1 MGCEATRTPLLFSP
15 SPQVPKSPTPP
26 TPPMPPD
33 NITSHQA
40 EIIARWWQGLRVGQ
54 RSLADWQSGQ
64 LAVSAVPG
72 AGKSHSMAVAAA
84 ITIARERLHQRR
96 QLIIVTLT
104 RSAAANIKDK
114 IKTCLQ
120 ELGLPPIGYSVNTI
134 HSLALSIATRHPEL
148 SKLDLTDRT
157 LVMPSTNH
165 KSIEDTVQKWL
176 SQNPESYR
184 CLLEGAGFDG
194 EETERLRRQSVIR
207 TEILPSL
214 AFNAVREAK
223 SSGLSPDD
231 LWQMARL
238 YPDRYDILGISA
250 GLYEA
255 YQQILIDR
263 NYLDYDEM
271 IAGALRV
278 MTDPTARKLWQQQV
292 HAVFEDEA
300 QDSSPL
306 QERLLRQLAGIPD
319 APELQP
325 NLIRVGDPNQAINS
339 TFTPADPRY
348 FRDFCQEC
356 SELTDVNLS
365 SRLEKMEQAGRSTQ
379 MIMNAANFV
388 LDWGNGWLKPPG
400 GRGMGA
406 REHEGTGAREHEG
419 MGAREHGGMGA
430 REHEGTGAREHE
442 GTGAWGD
449 DELDNANDRLKTE
462 SVFWLQTIRP
472 VSVGDAQP
480 NPMPQDGGVELH
492 QPKDVYESVLSIER
506 RLTSLFAANP
516 TANVAILVR
525 ENRQAKFIFDRLSDW
540 HRKHPELKLFQ
551 AGEGDRNSQIPGE
564 ILTLFQFIIRPH
576 SSEHLKAAL
585 KVLLE
590 RKSIEAQDLDALAI
604 FPERFLYP
612 NILEDPQTATV
623 ARARVICCELLQ
635 MRSTLPHYQLIS
647 YLGDRLGYQS
657 AELATADKLA
667 NRIAIQ
673 TYGRGSIYATIE
685 VLQEIVSIE
694 GFENI
699 DDGSESRY
707 TAAGQVTIITMHKAK
722 GLDWDYVFIP
732 FLSDKTPG
740 QLWTP
745 KGAKFLGD
753 FTLAE
758 VARAKIRAH
767 LHQESLPTPKDAW
780 DLANYLKQGEDL
792 RLLYVAITRAKKLLW
807 LAAEK
812 EAPFLWNRFNW
823 QQGDRLQES
832 KPSPLFTALSKQFPQ
847 LVQK

>member
-1 MGCEATRTPLLFSP
+1 MPTLLAA
-15 SPQVPKSPTPP
+15 QLE
-26 TPPMPPD
+26 
-33 NITSHQA
+33 NITSVQA
-40 EIIARWWQGLRVGQ
+40 EIIAGWRQGLRVGQ
-54 RSLADWQSGQ
+54 RTLADWHSGP

-114 IKTCLQ
+114 IRACLK

-134 HSLALSIATRHPEL
+134 HSLALSIASRHPEL
-148 SKLDLTDRT
+148 SQLDLTDRT

-165 KSIEDTVQKWL
+165 RLIEETVQTWL
-176 SQNPESYR
+176 SQNSESYR
-184 CLLEGAGFDG
+184 CLLAGESFDG

-207 TEILPSL
+207 TEVLPSL

-231 LWQMARL
+231 LWQIASL
-238 YPDRYDILGISA
+238 YPDRYDILSISA
-250 GLYEA
+250 GLYQT
-255 YQQILIDR
+255 YQELLSSR
-263 NYLDYDEM
+263 GYLDYDEM

-278 MTDPTARKLWQQQV
+278 MADSSARTLWQQQV

-306 QERLLRQLAGIPD
+306 QEKLLRQLAGIPD
-319 APELQP
+319 RPDLP
-325 NLIRVGDPNQAINS
+325 LNLIRVGDPNQAINS

-356 SELTDVNLS
+356 SEIVGLNS
-365 SRLEKMEQAGRSTQ
+365 QSRLEKMEQAGRSTQ
-379 MIMNAANFV
+379 MIMDTANFV
-388 LDWGNGWLKPPG
+388 LNWGNNWLQPPLKHEEEDGEVKPTQ
-400 GRGMGA
+400 
-406 REHEGTGAREHEG
+406 E
-419 MGAREHGGMGA
+419 
-430 REHEGTGAREHE
+430 
-442 GTGAWGD
+442 
-449 DELDNANDRLKTE
+449 RLAAE
-462 SVFWLQTIRP
+462 SVFWQQTIRP
-472 VSVGDAQP
+472 VSAGDAQP
-480 NPMPQDGGVELH
+480 NPRAEDRGVEL
-492 QPKDVYESVLSIER
+492 QMPGDVYESVRSIEQ
-506 RLTSLFAANP
+506 RLTTLFRANP
-516 TANVAILVR
+516 TANAAILVR

-540 HRKHPELKLFQ
+540 KRLHPEIKLYE
-551 AGEGDRNSQIPGE
+551 AGEGDRTSKIPGE
-564 ILTLFQFIIRPH
+564 ILTLFQFINRPH
-576 SSEHLKAAL
+576 SSEYLKATL
-585 KVLLE
+585 KILLD
-590 RKSIEAQDLDALAI
+590 RKLVDAQDLDALSI

-612 NILEDPQTATV
+612 SILEAPQPPAVT
-623 ARARVICCELLQ
+623 RAREICCELL
-635 MRSTLPHYQLIS
+635 RLRLTLPHYQLIS
-647 YLGDRLGYQS
+647 YLGSKLNYQS
-657 AELATADKLA
+657 SELATADKLA
-667 NRIAIQ
+667 ERIAIQ
-673 TYGRGSIYATIE
+673 TYGRSSMYATIE
-685 VLQEIVSIE
+685 VLQEIATVE

-707 TAAGQVTIITMHKAK
+707 TASGQVTIITMHKSK

-732 FLSDKTPG
+732 FLSDRLPG

-745 KGAKFLGD
+745 QGTKFLGE

-767 LHQESLPTPKDAW
+767 LHDQSLPTPKDAW
-780 DLANYLKQGEDL
+780 ELANYLKQGEDL
-792 RLLYVAITRAKKLLW
+792 RLFYVAITRAKKLLW

-832 KPSPLFTALSKQFPQ
+832 KPSPLFTALCKQFPQ
-847 LVQK
+847 LIKK

>member
-1 MGCEATRTPLLFSP
+1 M
-15 SPQVPKSPTPP
+15 
-26 TPPMPPD
+26 
-33 NITSHQA
+33 
-40 EIIARWWQGLRVGQ
+40 GQ

-114 IKTCLQ
+114 IKICLQ
-120 ELGLPPIGYSVNTI
+120 ELGLPPIGYTVNTI

-165 KSIEDTVQKWL
+165 KLIEATVQKWL

-184 CLLEGAGFDG
+184 CLLEGESFDG

-231 LWQMARL
+231 LWQMARI

-255 YQQILIDR
+255 YQQLLIDR
-263 NYLDYDEM
+263 SCLDYDEM

-278 MTDPTARKLWQQQV
+278 MADPTARGLWQQQV

-306 QERLLRQLAGIPD
+306 QEKLLRQLAGIPE
-319 APELQP
+319 APTLQP

-356 SELTDVNLS
+356 SELTDLNSS

-379 MIMNAANFV
+379 TIMNTANFV
-388 LDWGNGWLKPPG
+388 LDWGNNWLKPP
-400 GRGMGA
+400 
-406 REHEGTGAREHEG
+406 
-419 MGAREHGGMGA
+419 
-430 REHEGTGAREHE
+430 
-442 GTGAWGD
+442 
-449 DELDNANDRLKTE
+449 ANIDPKNTIQTTE

-480 NPMPQDGGVELH
+480 NPHPQDGGVELH

-516 TANVAILVR
+516 TINVAILVR
-525 ENRQAKFIFDRLSDW
+525 ENRQAKFIFDRLTDW
-540 HRKHPELKLFQ
+540 HRRHPELKLFQ

-576 SSEHLKAAL
+576 SSEYLKAAL

-590 RKSIEAQDLDALAI
+590 RKLIEAQDLDALAI

-623 ARARVICCELLQ
+623 ERARAICCELLQ
-635 MRSTLPHYQLIS
+635 TRSTLPHYQLIS
-647 YLGDRLGYQS
+647 YLADRLGYQAS
-657 AELATADKLA
+657 ELATADKLA
-667 NRIAIQ
+667 NRIALQ

-685 VLQEIVSIE
+685 VLQEIVTVE

-707 TAAGQVTIITMHKAK
+707 TASGQVTIITMHKAK

-767 LHQESLPTPKDAW
+767 LHQESLPTPKAAW

-832 KPSPLFTALSKQFPQ
+832 KPSPLFTALCKQFPQ
-847 LVQK
+847 LVSK

>member
-1 MGCEATRTPLLFSP
+1 M
-15 SPQVPKSPTPP
+15 
-26 TPPMPPD
+26 PMLSTVD
-33 NITSHQA
+33 QGNITSHQA
-40 EIIARWWQGLRVGQ
+40 EIIARWRQGLRPGQ
-54 RSLADWQSGQ
+54 RTLADWQAGQ

-72 AGKSHSMAVAAA
+72 AGKSHSMAVAGA

-96 QLIIVTLT
+96 QLIVVTLT

-114 IKTCLQ
+114 IKNCLK

-134 HSLALSIATRHPEL
+134 HSLALSIAIKHPEL
-148 SKLDLTDRT
+148 SQLDLTDRT

-165 KSIEDTVQKWL
+165 KLIEDTVQRWL

-184 CLLEGAGFDG
+184 CLLEGEGFDG

-223 SSGLSPDD
+223 SSGLSPDE
-231 LWQMARL
+231 LYEIARI
-238 YPDRYDILGISA
+238 YPDQYDILGISA
-250 GLYEA
+250 GLYQA
-255 YQQILIDR
+255 YQELLVDR
-263 NYLDYDEM
+263 GCLDYDEM

-278 MTDPTARKLWQQQV
+278 MADPIARKLWQQQV
-292 HAVFEDEA
+292 HTVFEDEA

-306 QERLLRQLAGIPD
+306 QEKLLRQLAGIPD

-356 SELTDVNLS
+356 SELVDDHAQ

-379 MIMNAANFV
+379 AIMDAANFV
-388 LDWGNGWLKPPG
+388 LNWGNNWLQPPVRSSDSVVEEDGWGEGETWRG
-400 GRGMGA
+400 GDGEMG
-406 REHEGTGAREHEG
+406 GS
-419 MGAREHGGMGA
+419 
-430 REHEGTGAREHE
+430 
-442 GTGAWGD
+442 D
-449 DELDNANDRLKTE
+449 DRLVQESGHHLANHLDQQDQISE

-480 NPMPQDGGVELH
+480 NPIAQDAGVELV
-492 QPKDVYESVLSIER
+492 QPIDVYASVKLIEQ
-506 RLTSLFAANP
+506 RLTTLFKANP
-516 TANVAILVR
+516 MASAAILVR
-525 ENRQAKFIFDRLSDW
+525 ENRQAKFIFDRLADW
-540 HRKHPELKLFQ
+540 HRAHPEIKLYE
-551 AGEGDRNSQIPGE
+551 AGEGDRTSKIPGE
-564 ILTLFQFIIRPH
+564 MLILCQFVTRPH
-576 SSEHLKAAL
+576 SAEYLKATL
-585 KVLLE
+585 KLLLD
-590 RKSIEAQDLDALAI
+590 RKLIKAQDLDALAI
-604 FPERFLYP
+604 YPERFLYP
-612 NILEDPQTATV
+612 SILETPQSDTV
-623 ARARVICCELLQ
+623 ATARALCCELLQ
-635 MRSTLPHYQLIS
+635 SRLTLPHYQLIS
-647 YLGDRLGYQS
+647 YFGDRLNYQS

-667 NRIAIQ
+667 DRIALQ
-673 TYGRGSIYATIE
+673 TYGRSSIYAAIE
-685 VLQEIVSIE
+685 VLQEIVTIE

-707 TAAGQVTIITMHKAK
+707 TATGQVTIITMHKSK

-732 FLSDKTPG
+732 FLNDKIPG

-767 LHQESLPTPKDAW
+767 LHQQSVPTPKDAW
-780 DLANYLKQGEDL
+780 ALANYLKQGEDL

-807 LAAEK
+807 LAAEQ
-812 EAPFLWNRFNW
+812 EAPFSWNRFNW
-823 QQGDRLQES
+823 QQGDRLQDS
-832 KPSPLFTALSKQFPQ
+832 KPSPLFTALCKQFPQ
-847 LVQK
+847 LVKR

>member
-1 MGCEATRTPLLFSP
+1 
-15 SPQVPKSPTPP
+15 
-26 TPPMPPD
+26 MPPD
-33 NITSHQA
+33 NITTHQS
-40 EIIARWWQGLRVGQ
+40 EIIARWRQGLRLGQ

-114 IKTCLQ
+114 IKSCLQ

-165 KSIEDTVQKWL
+165 KLIEDTVQKWL

-184 CLLEGAGFDG
+184 CLLEGESFDG

-255 YQQILIDR
+255 YQQLLIDR
-263 NYLDYDEM
+263 SCLDYDEM

-278 MTDPTARKLWQQQV
+278 MADPTARQLWQQQV

-306 QERLLRQLAGIPD
+306 QEKLLRQLAGIPD

-356 SELTDVNLS
+356 SELTNLNSS

-388 LDWGNGWLKPPG
+388 LDWGNNWLKPPG
-400 GRGMGA
+400 EVGQGDG
-406 REHEGTGAREHEG
+406 GTGG
-419 MGAREHGGMGA
+419 L
-430 REHEGTGAREHE
+430 
-442 GTGAWGD
+442 GD
-449 DELDNANDRLKTE
+449 GFIDEIDHRSISWRDQLDRVDNRSETE

-472 VSVGDAQP
+472 VSMGDAQP

-506 RLTSLFAANP
+506 RITSLFAIQP

-540 HRKHPELKLFQ
+540 HRRHPELKLFQ

-576 SSEHLKAAL
+576 SSEYLKAAL

-590 RKSIEAQDLDALAI
+590 RKLIEAQDLDALAI
-604 FPERFLYP
+604 FPEQFLYP

-623 ARARVICCELLQ
+623 ERARAICCELLL

-657 AELATADKLA
+657 SELATADKLA
-667 NRIAIQ
+667 DRIAMQ

-685 VLQEIVSIE
+685 VLQEIVTVE

-780 DLANYLKQGEDL
+780 NLANYLKQGEDL

-832 KPSPLFTALSKQFPQ
+832 KPSPLFTALCKQFPQ
-847 LVQK
+847 LVKK

>member
-1 MGCEATRTPLLFSP
+1 
-15 SPQVPKSPTPP
+15 
-26 TPPMPPD
+26 MPNLSTAAPE

-40 EIIARWWQGLRVGQ
+40 EIIARWRQGLRLGQ
-54 RSLADWQSGQ
+54 RTLADWQFGS

-114 IKTCLQ
+114 IKNCLQ

-134 HSLALSIATRHPEL
+134 HSLALSIATKHPEL

-157 LVMPSTNH
+157 LVMPSSNH
-165 KSIEDTVQKWL
+165 KLIEDTVQVWL

-184 CLLEGAGFDG
+184 CLLEGEGFDG

-207 TEILPSL
+207 TEVLPSL

-223 SSGLSPDD
+223 SSGLSPDK
-231 LWQMARL
+231 LWEIARI

-250 GLYEA
+250 GLYQA
-255 YQQILIDR
+255 YQELLVSR
-263 NYLDYDEM
+263 GYLDYDEM

-278 MTDPTARKLWQQQV
+278 MSDPTARRLWQQQV

-319 APELQP
+319 KPELSP

-356 SELTDVNLS
+356 SGIVDANLQ

-379 MIMNAANFV
+379 VIMDAANFV
-388 LDWGNGWLKPPG
+388 LDWGNQSLNPPTQISK
-400 GRGMGA
+400 
-406 REHEGTGAREHEG
+406 EGTEK
-419 MGAREHGGMGA
+419 
-430 REHEGTGAREHE
+430 
-442 GTGAWGD
+442 
-449 DELDNANDRLKTE
+449 NPE

-472 VSVGDAQP
+472 VSEGDAQP
-480 NPMPQDGGVELH
+480 NPIAQDGGVELH
-492 QPKDVYESVLSIER
+492 VPSDVYESVRSIEQ
-506 RLTSLFAANP
+506 RLATLFKVNPAAN
-516 TANVAILVR
+516 AAILVR
-525 ENRQAKFIFDRLSDW
+525 ENRQAKFIFDRLIDW
-540 HRKHPELKLFQ
+540 QRLHPEIKIYE
-551 AGEGDRNSQIPGE
+551 AGEGDRTSKIPVE
-564 ILTLFQFIIRPH
+564 ILTLFQFITRPH
-576 SSEHLKAAL
+576 SSEYLKAAL

-590 RKSIEAQDLDALAI
+590 RKLIAAQDLDALAV
-604 FPERFLYP
+604 FPEQFLYP
-612 NILEDPQTATV
+612 SILEPPQTSTV
-623 ARARVICCELLQ
+623 ASAREICCQLLQ
-635 MRSTLPHYQLIS
+635 SRLTLPHYQLIS
-647 YLGDRLGYQS
+647 YLGDRLNYQS
-657 AELATADKLA
+657 SELATADKLA
-667 NRIAIQ
+667 DRIALQ
-673 TYGRGSIYATIE
+673 TYGHSSIYTAIE
-685 VLQEIVSIE
+685 VLQEIVTTE

-707 TAAGQVTIITMHKAK
+707 TASGQVTIITMHKAK

-732 FLSDKTPG
+732 FLSDKIPG

-745 KGAKFLGD
+745 KGGKFLGD

-767 LHQESLPTPKDAW
+767 LHGQSLPTPKAAW
-780 DLANYLKQGEDL
+780 ELADYLKQGEDL

-832 KPSPLFTALSKQFPQ
+832 KPSPLFTALCKQFPQ
-847 LVQK
+847 LVRK

>member
-1 MGCEATRTPLLFSP
+1 M
-15 SPQVPKSPTPP
+15 
-26 TPPMPPD
+26 
-33 NITSHQA
+33 
-40 EIIARWWQGLRVGQ
+40 GQ
-54 RSLADWQSGQ
+54 RSLADWQFGQ

-72 AGKSHSMAVAAA
+72 AGKSHSMAIAAA

-114 IKTCLQ
+114 IKSCLQ
-120 ELGLPPIGYSVNTI
+120 ELALPPIGYSVTTI

-165 KSIEDTVQKWL
+165 KLIEDTVQKWL
-176 SQNPESYR
+176 SQNPDSYR
-184 CLLEGAGFDG
+184 CLLEGESFDG

-231 LWQMARL
+231 LWQMARI

-250 GLYEA
+250 GLYET
-255 YQQILIDR
+255 YQQLLIDR
-263 NYLDYDEM
+263 SCLDYDEM

-278 MTDPTARKLWQQQV
+278 MADPTARGLWQQQV

-306 QERLLRQLAGIPD
+306 QEKLLRQLAGIPD
-319 APELQP
+319 LPELQP

-356 SELTDVNLS
+356 SEIVDLNPS

-388 LDWGNGWLKPPG
+388 LDWGNNWLKLPEKGDEERG
-400 GRGMGA
+400 GRGDG
-406 REHEGTGAREHEG
+406 ETGRRG
-419 MGAREHGGMGA
+419 
-430 REHEGTGAREHE
+430 
-442 GTGAWGD
+442 
-449 DELDNANDRLKTE
+449 DRLDRGGSQAETE

-480 NPMPQDGGVELH
+480 NPSPQDGGVELH

-506 RLTSLFAANP
+506 RLTTLFAANP

-525 ENRQAKFIFDRLSDW
+525 ENRQAKFILDRLTDW
-540 HRKHPELKLFQ
+540 QRRHPELKLFQ

-564 ILTLFQFIIRPH
+564 ILTLIQFITRPH
-576 SSEHLKAAL
+576 SSEYLKAAL
-585 KVLLE
+585 KVLFD
-590 RKSIEAQDLDALAI
+590 RKLIEAQDLDALAI

-612 NILEDPQTATV
+612 TILEDPQTAT
-623 ARARVICCELLQ
+623 AERARVICCELLQ
-635 MRSTLPHYQLIS
+635 IRSTLPHYQLIS

-657 AELATADKLA
+657 SELATADKLA
-667 NRIAIQ
+667 DRIAMQ

-685 VLQEIVSIE
+685 TLQEIVTVE

-707 TAAGQVTIITMHKAK
+707 TASGQVTIITMHKAK

-767 LHQESLPTPKDAW
+767 LHQESLPTPQAAW
-780 DLANYLKQGEDL
+780 NLANYLKQGEDL

-807 LAAEK
+807 IAAEK

-832 KPSPLFTALSKQFPQ
+832 KPSPLFVALCKQFPQ
-847 LVQK
+847 LVNRG